1 MLSRFYK
8 GLCRIEVGIAAVLFV
23 VIVVLSFLSA
33 VTRKLGMPIQW
44 AMDVTQ
50 LSFAWLAFLSG
61 DIALRGGALPG
72 FDLLAN
78 KMPAKVKTV
87 VLAITRV
94 LMLCLLLFFTYYGF
108 KLAFSNTN
116 RTFQTLPIKYLWV
129 SCSLPVC
136 SILMILSIISNI
148 ADDIRKK
155 KSEIVK
161 R

>member
-1 MLSRFYK
+1 MLSRLYK

-78 KMPAKVKTV
+78 KMPKKVKAV
-87 VLAITRV
+87 VLTITRIF
-94 LMLCLLLFFTYYGF
+94 MLCLLVFFVYFGF
-108 KLAFSNTN
+108 KLAFSNTS

-136 SILMILSIISNI
+136 SILMILSIISSFV
-148 ADDIRKK
+148 DDFRKK
-155 KSEIVK
+155 SGLKEG
-161 R
+161 